1 MFYICLLL
9 ALPTQ
14 CAEQGPC
21 NGTVSICLSVP
32 CTIVCSLFAAV
43 GPVAR
48 RYQLIAAR
56 LAPQQHGA
64 AHAQQLLQGSASF
77 TADVGS

>member
-32 CTIVCSLFAAV
+32 CSLFAAV

-56 LAPQQHGA
+56 LAPQQRGA
-64 AHAQQLLQGSASF
+64 ARAQQLLQGSASF

>member
-1 MFYICLLL
+1 MV
-9 ALPTQ
+9 Q
-14 CAEQGPC
+14 CPS
-21 NGTVSICLSVP
+21 VCLSVP

-56 LAPQQHGA
+56 LAPQQCGA
-64 AHAQQLLQGSASF
+64 ARAQQLLQGSASF